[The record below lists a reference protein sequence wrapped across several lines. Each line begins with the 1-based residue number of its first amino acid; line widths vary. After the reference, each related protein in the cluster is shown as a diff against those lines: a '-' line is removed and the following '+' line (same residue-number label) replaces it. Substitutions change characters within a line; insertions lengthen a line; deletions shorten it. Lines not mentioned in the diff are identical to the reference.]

1 MLEFSP
7 NHADILD
14 RIWTSVQI
22 DWETP
27 TETRRLS
34 RRSLA
39 SKFQIAAYDLDFLMA
54 SLIRDFFNNI
64 GGIFAVRATFALGRG
79 FELPKARPIDR
90 WSWPCTPNPTPKM
103 RGRLCGTGTDNAGRK
118 AT

>member
-1 MLEFSP
+1 MADTVEKVRNSEVLEFSP

-64 GGIFAVRATFALGRG
+64 RQQTTFVQA
-79 FELPKARPIDR
+79 
-90 WSWPCTPNPTPKM
+90 
-103 RGRLCGTGTDNAGRK
+103 
-118 AT
+118 